1 MIILYIPLAVLILYF
16 INSLTN
22 ALCIQKE
29 IPDERQPKV
38 FRTIN
43 ILVTILLI
51 SSFVEVM
58 YT

>member
-29 IPDERQPKV
+29 IPEERQPKV

-43 ILVTILLI
+43 ILITILLI
-51 SSFVEVM
+51 SSFVEV
-58 YT
+58 TFT